1 MRELSLHLLDI
12 IQNSI
17 SAQATEIKLS
27 IKEDLINDLLT
38 IVIEDDGVGMDEELQ
53 KKVLDPFVTSRTTRK
68 VGLGLSLFKSAAK
81 QSAGDLEIESE
92 LGVGTKVK
100 AEFKH
105 SHIDRAPLGDIV
117 GTLITIL
124 SADPDFEF
132 IYSHQV
138 NQRKFTLTTR
148 EIKEQLGDVKLSNS
162 QVINWLRDYL
172 TEQINNLYGGED
184 S

>member
-1 MRELSLHLLDI
+1 MRELSLHILDI

-27 IKEDLINDLLT
+27 IKEDLKNDLLT
-38 IVIEDDGVGMDEELQ
+38 IIIEDDGVGMDEELQ
-53 KKVLDPFVTSRTTRK
+53 EKVIDPFVTSRTTRE
-68 VGLGLSLFKSAAK
+68 VGLGLSLFKAAAE
-81 QSAGDLEIESE
+81 QSDGKLEIESE
-92 LGVGTKVK
+92 LGVGTIVK

-132 IYSHQV
+132 IYSQQV
-138 NQRKFTLTTR
+138 NGRKFTLTTG

-172 TEQINNLYGGED
+172 KEQINNLYGGED

>member
-1 MRELSLHLLDI
+1 MRELSLHILDI

-27 IKEDLINDLLT
+27 IKEDLSNDLLT
-38 IVIEDDGVGMDEELQ
+38 IVIEDDGVGMDEKLQ
-53 KKVLDPFVTSRTTRK
+53 EKVLDPFVTSRTTRK
-68 VGLGLSLFKSAAK
+68 VGLGLSLFKAAAK
-81 QSAGDLEIESE
+81 QCDGDLEIESE

-100 AEFKH
+100 VEFKY

-124 SADPDFEF
+124 SAEPDFEF

-138 NQRKFTLTTR
+138 NQREFILTTG

-172 TEQINNLYGGED
+172 KEQINNLYGGED
-184 S
+184 F